1 VSDAACDGSATGR
14 RGRHICERVSQASS
28 AGRAGS
34 RGYYA
39 TVVREVPT
47 TSAAAVA
54 IASRI
59 NVRRQAAGDACHGGV
74 ELMGT
79 GRPVGDDALRRRS
92 PPAPTDRR
100 VSPSSGGGPSRFAT
114 ARTPWRQPGNRR
126 PSSGSDATR
135 PVVLAAAKPPNSGR
149 GRGPKDRERGGFLG
163 RW

>member
-1 VSDAACDGSATGR
+1 MLDAACDGSATGR
-14 RGRHICERVSQASS
+14 RGRHICERVSQACS

-92 PPAPTDRR
+92 PPAPTDRPTR
-100 VSPSSGGGPSRFAT
+100 VSLFRRRPVSIRDRSHAVATAWEPATVLGLRRYAARRLSSGQAS
-114 ARTPWRQPGNRR
+114 
-126 PSSGSDATR
+126 
-135 PVVLAAAKPPNSGR
+135 
-149 GRGPKDRERGGFLG
+149 
-163 RW
+163 